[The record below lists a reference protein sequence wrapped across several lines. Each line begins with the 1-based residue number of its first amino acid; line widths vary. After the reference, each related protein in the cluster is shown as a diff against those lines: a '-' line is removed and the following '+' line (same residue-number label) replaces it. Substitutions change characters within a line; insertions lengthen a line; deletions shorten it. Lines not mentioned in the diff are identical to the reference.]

1 MNILQ
6 HPARLDL
13 YGLVHVYG
21 QVSHLTLICSTMMS
35 WVKNLLKPIPL
46 VLVNKTRLALYLPF
60 GFAFSLLFNQSYFFP
75 DDIFSPFDFFSSFGF
90 YLACLWVWLLLNI
103 STSIS
108 KFWKDWKIYVFMRFS
123 LPIFILTSTSSK
135 ELVLCL
141 QMVGVHIYK
150 VANTHVTF
158 TSELKSFSTASN
170 SRIHLFN

>member
-1 MNILQ
+1 
-6 HPARLDL
+6 
-13 YGLVHVYG
+13 
-21 QVSHLTLICSTMMS
+21 MS
-35 WVKNLLKPIPL
+35 WVKNFLKPIPL

-60 GFAFSLLFNQSYFFP
+60 GFAFSLLSNQSYFFP

-141 QMVGVHIYK
+141 QMVGAHSYKVVYSFVKSRKHPRNIYK
-150 VANTHVTF
+150 SAEKVLNCFQFIFLIKPYVH
-158 TSELKSFSTASN
+158 SEFSY
-170 SRIHLFN
+170 